1 MPSRSFFMQSKEK
14 YDAVDFSPR
23 AKLPRLDKH
32 VNCIATTWGC
42 FIPYNIFGYFLLYF
56 YTDTAGLSP
65 GMAGSIILFARV
77 FDVFTDLAIGYF
89 IDRWNLK
96 PGKYRFWVLLSIL
109 PQFIV
114 FILVFTFVPKA
125 PMNFTIV
132 WAWITYGCYGA
143 LCATLGYIPQNCQT
157 INMTNNVDERA
168 SAASLKGLYEN
179 IAILIA
185 AALYLP
191 MVRLLAGSAGNMAR
205 GYFLATIMFSVLAMA
220 PVVLTGRLTRKYELN
235 YDGTYRPHL
244 LLQAKKETLP
254 LVTQLKHLCT
264 NRPAMITTFGA
275 VLMYA
280 LQVVRSGM
288 TVYLYE
294 YYFQLPEMTSIGL
307 LFNCGLAMLG
317 ALSVPRIIK
326 IFKDSNR
333 AFTFMAIFHAAI
345 YILFYVLVRTSSYE
359 AVTASMRFGPMF
371 FLYSIC
377 GLFQGMYYVFPMVVM
392 PSAIDYGV
400 WKTGR
405 NQSGFIYAIYGAMLT
420 LGGAVGSFVNGQ
432 LLERTGYTPGVAQSD
447 STLAA
452 LLTVGVL
459 LPAILSIVHGALQAF
474 SGISDKK
481 REQWVKEIDERD
493 AENKK
498 RLEHAKGSEA

>member
-1 MPSRSFFMQSKEK
+1 MQSKEK